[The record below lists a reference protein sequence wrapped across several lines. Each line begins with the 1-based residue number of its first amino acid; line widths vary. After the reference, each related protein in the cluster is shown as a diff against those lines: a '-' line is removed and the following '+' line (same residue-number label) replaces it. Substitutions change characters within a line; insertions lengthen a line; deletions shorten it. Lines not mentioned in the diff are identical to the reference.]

1 MNRMEK
7 SIVSIVRKIDTV
19 LGKLE
24 SLEKTKAKRKAAMTK
39 ILGTIT
45 DEDGADPAAND
56 DEKRSKMEA
65 MVKEELSNW
74 EEKDGSRTSTS
85 DSARH

>member
-45 DEDGADPAAND
+45 DEDGADAAND

-74 EEKDGSRTSTS
+74 DEKDGSRPSTS

>member
-45 DEDGADPAAND
+45 DEDGADAAAND

-74 EEKDGSRTSTS
+74 EEKDGSRPSTS